1 MNGKEQTL
9 YVKYLF
15 PFKYQQLNSAS
26 FLKSLTD
33 IFGLGSLG
41 GSFFSPVLSLSTGL
55 GFWFPCLS
63 SSLSRLCL
71 CQYFPCICELLDTSP
86 RNIFAA
92 RMTEDKLDS
101 EVDYDYVG
109 DSVKVTGSRVEDVES
124 PIKHHNPAL
133 NLCTCSPSPS
143 PSQDFPIKHNDY

>member
-41 GSFFSPVLSLSTGL
+41 GSFFSSSPFSVNRIRVLVSMPKFFIEPPLSVPV
-55 GFWFPCLS
+55 
-63 SSLSRLCL
+63 
-71 CQYFPCICELLDTSP
+71 QYFPCICELLDTSP

-101 EVDYDYVG
+101 EVDYVG
-109 DSVKVTGSRVEDVES
+109 ASVKVTGSRVEDVKS
-124 PIKHHNPAL
+124 PVKPHNPAL
-133 NLCTCSPSPS
+133 NHSTRSPS
-143 PSQDFPIKHNDY
+143 PSQI